1 MSKVIIAMSGGVD
14 SSVAACLCMEAGHEC
29 LGVTMRLFDG
39 EQELGTESTCCS
51 LSDVEDA
58 RSVAVRLGMP
68 YRVFNFTGDFENC
81 VINPFIKAYE
91 TGATPNPCIECNRSL
106 KFSRLHRRAEEL
118 GFDKV
123 ATGHYARISCENGRW
138 LLRKGADPSKDQSY
152 VLYTLTQRQLAHTL
166 FPVGEY
172 SKAQIREIA
181 QQHGFINAKKHDSQD
196 ICFVP
201 DGDYAAFI
209 ERHTGKKYPEGNF
222 VDLDGN
228 VLGRHKGIIR
238 YTTGQRKG
246 LGLSLK
252 APMYVCEKRLESNE
266 VVLCD
271 NERLYSRELDAQDFN
286 WIACDVPQQP
296 LKAHVKIRY
305 SQTEQPALLIPTG
318 ENTVHIEFDSPQR
331 AVTTGQAAVA
341 YDGDTV
347 IGGGTII

>member
-91 TGATPNPCIECNRSL
+91 TGTTPNPCIECNRIL

-123 ATGHYARISCENGRW
+123 ATGHYARISC
-138 LLRKGADPSKDQSY
+138 
-152 VLYTLTQRQLAHTL
+152 
-166 FPVGEY
+166 
-172 SKAQIREIA
+172 
-181 QQHGFINAKKHDSQD
+181 
-196 ICFVP
+196 
-201 DGDYAAFI
+201 
-209 ERHTGKKYPEGNF
+209 
-222 VDLDGN
+222 
-228 VLGRHKGIIR
+228 
-238 YTTGQRKG
+238 
-246 LGLSLK
+246 
-252 APMYVCEKRLESNE
+252 
-266 VVLCD
+266 D
-271 NERLYSRELDAQDFN
+271 NEQLYSRELDAQDFN

-347 IGGGTII
+347 IGGGTIV